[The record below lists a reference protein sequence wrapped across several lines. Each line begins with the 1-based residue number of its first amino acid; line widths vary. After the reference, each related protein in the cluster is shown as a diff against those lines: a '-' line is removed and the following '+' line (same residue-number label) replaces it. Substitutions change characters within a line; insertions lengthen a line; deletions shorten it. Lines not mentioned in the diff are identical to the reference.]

1 MPENAFSSQAALTL
15 RALGRQL
22 ELNQLHV
29 I

>member
-1 MPENAFSSQAALTL
+1 MPENAFSSQAALAL
-15 RALGRQL
+15 QALGRQL